1 MANVL
6 SPLIPKLLAQ
16 GLIALRQQAIMPRL
30 VNRGYESLAGE
41 KGSTITIP
49 VSSAIAAQAVSPA
62 NTPPATADTAPGSVT
77 LTMSNWYE
85 APFYLTD
92 KDLLEVDKGII
103 PMQAS
108 EAIKSLSN
116 QADNDIMA
124 LYKDVWGFAGTPAVT
139 PCATDVTDYLAARK
153 VLNNQLAPMDPRYMV
168 INADLE
174 ANALALRAF
183 QDASFSG
190 NIDGIINGQINN
202 KLGARW
208 LLDQNLPSHTAGTG
222 TGYLVNNGP
231 GYPIGTTVIAVNTG
245 TGTLLQGDIITFAG
259 STQTYAVVSSVGG
272 GAVTSVTFKPGLVA
286 SVANSVAITRKASH
300 AVNLLFHRD
309 AFAFASRP
317 FAGADPLNIG
327 NFMSAVDPVSG
338 LTLRLEVT
346 REYKRTRWAFD
357 ILYGVT
363 TARSEL
369 AARLAG

>member
-108 EAIKSLSN
+108 EAIKSLIANPSTTTSWRSTRTCG
-116 QADNDIMA
+116 AS
-124 LYKDVWGFAGTPAVT
+124 PARPPSPRAPRT
-139 PCATDVTDYLAARK
+139 STDVSRGPQGAQQPAG
-153 VLNNQLAPMDPRYMV
+153 
-168 INADLE
+168 ADGP
-174 ANALALRAF
+174 ALHGDQRGRSKRTRSRCVRFRMRRSPAT
-183 QDASFSG
+183 
-190 NIDGIINGQINN
+190 IDGIINGQINN

-208 LLDQNLPSHTAGTG
+208 LLEPE
-222 TGYLVNNGP
+222 P
-231 GYPIGTTVIAVNTG
+231 AVAHRRHRHRLSG
-245 TGTLLQGDIITFAG
+245 Q
-259 STQTYAVVSSVGG
+259 QR
-272 GAVTSVTFKPGLVA
+272 PGLPD
-286 SVANSVAITRKASH
+286 R
-300 AVNLLFHRD
+300 
-309 AFAFASRP
+309 
-317 FAGADPLNIG
+317 
-327 NFMSAVDPVSG
+327 
-338 LTLRLEVT
+338 
-346 REYKRTRWAFD
+346 
-357 ILYGVT
+357 VT
-363 TARSEL
+363 TMTR
-369 AARLAG
+369 